1 MKTVWKNLWAKLP
14 QLPRRWRI
22 VRNLAAVLLLSAL
35 CLRLWGW
42 PSLTPYGAF
51 RRLEGEYL
59 LTPSE
64 LVLRTGSGR
73 HPAFLTEGENWVSVG
88 RASRMSSYDDF
99 RYKYDVRLHHVLPKA
114 GLIVVALS
122 AAAEDSALVVAV
134 KGVPE
139 EAVSGELEVE
149 MNKDGIRSAGPYY
162 GQMKSRE
169 TFTARAKKE
178 ENGWFFFYL
187 ERHPLE
193 DHCLLEALLANLL
206 FWEAVPEFPYRLTL
220 LDEAGNE
227 VERVEGNL
235 PPDQRIQSWR

>member
-14 QLPRRWRI
+14 QLPRRWKI

-73 HPAFLTEGENWVSVG
+73 YQAFLTEGENWVSVG
-88 RASRMSSYDDF
+88 RASQMSSYDDF
-99 RYKYDVRLHHVLPKA
+99 RNKYDVRLHHVLPKD
-114 GLIVVALS
+114 GLIVVALPV
-122 AAAEDSALVVAV
+122 AAEDNAMVVAV

-139 EAVSGELEVE
+139 GAVFGELEVE
-149 MNKDGIRSAGPYY
+149 MNKDGMWLESYAFHYLKSA
-162 GQMKSRE
+162 E
-169 TFTARAKKE
+169 TFTARAEKE